1 MDCGFKGGNG
11 FRVRWKQIQGRVE
24 GFSEIGGKIFGVRW
38 KQIRGKEERFSHQKT
53 P

>member
-1 MDCGFKGGNG
+1 MDYGFKGGKEFG
-11 FRVRWKQIQGRVE
+11 VRWKQIQGREE

-38 KQIRGKEERFSHQKT
+38 KRNRGKEERFSCLKS